1 MAKQATALQVLSG
14 GRFVLGLGVGIHRD
28 EYDRAGVEYGR
39 RGHLMDLGIGELRRA
54 WDLHPTPPSD
64 YVQKPAATSNP
75 IWIGGSSAAARRRAA
90 AVGDGWIPLF
100 LTPEEYEPALADL
113 RRETAEAGRDPD
125 DVEPA
130 VVVFACVGDD
140 DGAHERGARWLSH
153 LYRLPT
159 KAFRRH
165 LVSGPA
171 DTCAAALNRFAE
183 AGARHLVVMVAG
195 SPALEHFVPL
205 RRAFTGSRALAGA
218 IA

>member
-1 MAKQATALQVLSG
+1 M
-14 GRFVLGLGVGIHRD
+14 
-28 EYDRAGVEYGR
+28 
-39 RGHLMDLGIGELRRA
+39 
-54 WDLHPTPPSD
+54 
-64 YVQKPAATSNP
+64 
-75 IWIGGSSAAARRRAA
+75 
-90 AVGDGWIPLF
+90 GDGWIPLF

-125 DVEPA
+125 AVEPA

-140 DGAHERGARWLSH
+140 DGTHERGARWLAD
-153 LYRLPT
+153 LYRLPA

-171 DTCAAALNRFAE
+171 ETCAAALNHFAD

-205 RRAFTGSRALAGA
+205 RRAFTASSRALAGA
-218 IA
+218 SA